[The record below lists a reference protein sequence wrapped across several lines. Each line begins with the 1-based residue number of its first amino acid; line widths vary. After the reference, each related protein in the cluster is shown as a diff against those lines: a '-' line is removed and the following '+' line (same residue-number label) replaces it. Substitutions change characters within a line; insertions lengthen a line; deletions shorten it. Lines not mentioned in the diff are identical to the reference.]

1 MPYAHIRRNIQVIKR
16 KEREGNEGIPEQP
29 QNADAIER
37 GLDNRMWAVL
47 CVCWS
52 KDPQNRPSI
61 DELVMQ
67 L

>member
-1 MPYAHIRRNIQVIKR
+1 MPYAHIRKNIQVIKR
-16 KEREGNEGIPEQP
+16 KEREGNDGIPEKP